1 MINYDVPLNSRG
13 NNANIKTSLSVGDD
27 TMKANGFI
35 QRDGRWSLMRNLGY
49 EITLYIHVLC
59 DTVLI
64 DVIDEEFL
72 QPYDYQ
78 MYLGNNSESKV
89 PMEIHRKV
97 QDTMERLSTAGI
109 IEGWVANDYI

>member
-13 NNANIKTSLSVGDD
+13 NNANLRANLGISND
-27 TMKANGFI
+27 TMRDYGFYQRNGQWI
-35 QRDGRWSLMRNLGY
+35 YMEDLGY
-49 EITLYIHVLC
+49 DVSLNIHVLC
-59 DTVLI
+59 DTVFI

-78 MYLGNNSESKV
+78 RMLRNPENV
-89 PMEIHRKV
+89 VALEIHSRV
-97 QDTMERLSTAGI
+97 QATMKKLSDAGI